1 MDGINLALLPPLT
14 VVPDVDYEALVAEIV
29 ERAGLENA
37 SPSDPAY
44 RVALACT
51 YRETLVRQDANE
63 QALGLLLAF
72 AVGAQLDHLGATYY
86 RDADGSAVLRL
97 DGESDADYRARL
109 QLSPEGL
116 SVAGPDGAYIFNAK
130 SAHPDVK
137 DVKVSSPA
145 PVEVVLT
152 ILSHS
157 GSGVPA
163 DEVMTAV
170 HEYVWPR
177 RPFTDKVTEQA
188 AEIVPYSVNATLT
201 MRRGPDPEVARQAAL
216 SAALLY
222 TQQRHVLGAWV
233 TLSGLDAAL
242 TVEGVEKVELADF
255 EDIQCSKTQAPYCEA
270 ITVRVGGYV

>member
-1 MDGINLALLPPLT
+1 MEGINLALLPPLT
-14 VVPDVDYEALVAEIV
+14 VVQPVDYEATVADIAT
-29 ERAGLENA
+29 RAKLENL

-44 RVALACT
+44 RVALAAA
-51 YRETLVRQDANE
+51 YRETLVRHDANE
-63 QALGLLLAF
+63 QALGLMLAF
-72 AVGAQLDHLGATYY
+72 ANGSQLDHLGATYY
-86 RDADGSAVLRL
+86 RDADGLPVLRFE
-97 DGESDADYRARL
+97 GESDSDYRERL

-137 DVKVSSPA
+137 DVDVASPA

-152 ILSHS
+152 ILSHT
-157 GSGVPA
+157 GSGVPT
-163 DEVMTAV
+163 DEVLAAV

-188 AEIVPYSVNATLT
+188 AEIVRYSVNATLT

-222 TQQRHVLGAWV
+222 ARQRHVLGGWV
-233 TLSGLDAAL
+233 TDSGLDAAL
-242 TVEGVEKVELADF
+242 TVEGVELVSLNGF
-255 EDIQCSKTQAPYCEA
+255 QNIQCSKTQAPYCEGV
-270 ITVRVGGYV
+270 TVSIGGYV